1 MDEYIA
7 NKRVEIS
14 FVKASMGYSSIVG
27 KVIDESDLYYVI
39 ELSDRQILAFK
50 ANIRYIE
57 IIGDESSEENDD

>member
-1 MDEYIA
+1 MDEYVA

-39 ELSDRQILAFK
+39 ELSDCQILAFK

-57 IIGDESSEENDD
+57 ILHED